1 MGAHDHE
8 RIEHSRRLLRTSGG
22 TGCLVGRAGPFYG
35 AAMRT
40 RFAVVLLSLPIAAGC
55 SEDPVAPVDAG
66 RADVPVAVDI
76 PTTPDRPVVDIP
88 IVVDRPSVDVPDVV
102 VPPDVPVTGAERVSA
117 AMGGT
122 TAITL
127 DRTGNP
133 SIAYGTNGG
142 GPTLVVV
149 STRAG
154 SSWTHETADTL
165 PTAVSRIGY
174 AIDAAGA
181 RHLGYAQYLSRSGVG
196 YGFRF
201 FASTSTATAWTPR
214 LLAEHSVNHNTAVR
228 PDVHVTA
235 AGAVHVVVP
244 LTMAT
249 ATASRVRHL
258 SLEGSTVVDEEI
270 APRVTGSSFGVAIGR
285 IAAAVHG
292 ESPLSLFTVADDSS
306 GPDTVAHYT
315 ARTGTSLATTVIGS
329 FPDLGS
335 SLTEVWG
342 ADLLRVSAGYIA
354 VTADAS
360 GRFGDTTR
368 YRVFRQGSPTWT
380 MNTVGPARYAADNW
394 CAAAFADGAVALF
407 VYAGVGMPVTATE
420 LRLILVQPDGTST
433 ERSVDGEVESGLFC
447 SAVTDATSVHVAY
460 RKPDGGIYYR
470 RVVR

>member
-1 MGAHDHE
+1 
-8 RIEHSRRLLRTSGG
+8 
-22 TGCLVGRAGPFYG
+22 
-35 AAMRT
+35 MRT
-40 RFAVVLLSLPIAAGC
+40 RFAAALLSLPLAAGC
-55 SEDPVAPVDAG
+55 AEDPVAPVDAG
-66 RADVPVAVDI
+66 RADVRVAVDRPAAI
-76 PTTPDRPVVDIP
+76 DVPTTIDVPAAIDIP
-88 IVVDRPSVDVPDVV
+88 AVDVPAALDRPSVDVPDVV
-102 VPPDVPVTGAERVSA
+102 APPDVPVPGAERVSA

-122 TAITL
+122 TAIAL
-127 DRTGNP
+127 DRAGNP
-133 SIAYGTNGG
+133 TIAYGTNGG

-149 STRAG
+149 STRSG

-165 PTAVSRIGY
+165 PSAVSRIGY
-174 AIDAAGA
+174 AVDAAGA
-181 RHLGYAQYLSRSGVG
+181 RHLGYTQYVSRSGVG
-196 YGFRF
+196 YGFRV
-201 FASTSTATAWTPR
+201 FASTATAATWTPR
-214 LLAEHSVNHNTAVR
+214 LLGDHSVNHNTAVR

-235 AGAVHVVVP
+235 AGAVHVVIP
-244 LTMAT
+244 LTT
-249 ATASRVRHL
+249 ATGVATRVRHL
-258 SLEGSTVVDEEI
+258 ALEGATVVDEEI
-270 APRVTGSSFGVAIGR
+270 APRVGGSSSGIAIGR

-292 ESPLSLFTVADDSS
+292 ESPLSLFTVADESA
-306 GPDTVAHYT
+306 PDTVAHYT
-315 ARTGTSLATTVIGS
+315 ARTGTSVTTTAIGS

-342 ADLLRVSAGYIA
+342 ADLLRVPAGYIA

-368 YRVFRQGSPTWT
+368 YRIFRQGSPTWT

-420 LRLILVQPDGTST
+420 LRLILVRPDGTST